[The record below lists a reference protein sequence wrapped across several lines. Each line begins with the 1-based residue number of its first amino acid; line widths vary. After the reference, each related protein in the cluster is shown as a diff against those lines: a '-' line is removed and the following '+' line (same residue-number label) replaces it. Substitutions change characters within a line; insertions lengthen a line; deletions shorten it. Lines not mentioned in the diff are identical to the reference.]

1 MKKLLKSLIK
11 SPTILAVYYKWKYRK
26 YAKLNRKQ
34 SFSKIYRDRLWGGA
48 QTGDFLSGKGSHNK
62 EVISKYILSVGEF
75 LKSGKYNVVD
85 LGCGDFNV
93 GKELVPLANSYIAV
107 DIVKDLIE
115 HNKSQFQNLKVVFY
129 CCDIVEDEL
138 PKGDVVLIRE
148 VLQHLD
154 NKDILTVLPKL
165 VNGFS
170 NIIVTEK
177 IPTGDFIPNK
187 DKLTGSGPSSRFVLD
202 SGVVLDQPPFYL
214 KYKSKTELCSIRIDN
229 YLLKTILFVI

>member
-1 MKKLLKSLIK
+1 MKKLLKNLIK
-11 SPTILAVYYKWKYRK
+11 SPAILAFYYKWKYRD
-26 YAKLNRKQ
+26 YAKLNREQ

-48 QTGDFLSGKGSHNK
+48 QTGDFSSGKGSHNK
-62 EVISKYILSVGEF
+62 DVISKYLLSVGEF
-75 LKSGKYNVVD
+75 LKSGKYDVVD

-115 HNKSQFQNLKVVFY
+115 HNKSKFKNLKVVFC
-129 CCDIVEDEL
+129 CCDIVENEL

-154 NKDILTVLPKL
+154 NRDILTVLPKL

-177 IPTGDFIPNK
+177 IPVGDFIPNK
-187 DKLTGSGPSSRFVLD
+187 DKLTGSGPSSRFVLG
-202 SGVVLDQPPFYL
+202 SGVVLDEPPFSL
-214 KYKSKTELCSIRIDN
+214 KFKSRTEFCSIRIND
-229 YLLKTILFVI
+229 YILKTTLFAT

>member
-1 MKKLLKSLIK
+1 MLKKLDKVTYNFSCLLG
-11 SPTILAVYYKWKYRK
+11 KYRK

-34 SFSKIYRDRLWGGA
+34 SFSKIYRDRLWVT

-202 SGVVLDQPPFYL
+202 SGVVLDQLLFF
-214 KYKSKTELCSIRIDN
+214 KYKSKTELCSMNIN
-229 YLLKTILFVI
+229 YLLKTICL